1 MPRLEGLLLPIETRL
16 RRRRRRTASSGL
28 QHQYSSRV
36 GEGAVEA
43 MKRMS
48 ATFRAITYSTLFV
61 GLLLI
66 HLPARALSWSGIAVS
81 GPGEQSHDF

>member
-1 MPRLEGLLLPIETRL
+1 
-16 RRRRRRTASSGL
+16 
-28 QHQYSSRV
+28 
-36 GEGAVEA
+36 VEA